1 MPQAVGEAVLTPKA
15 LGSPVR
21 NVSPGRRSCG
31 WVTRGVCAPSGCSS
45 YCIIPGG
52 WHREVGRMAW
62 GERRPLVLLGGMTTN
77 TPLLEGA
84 VDIVLIESLADRG
97 SGNNNDSDDGYT
109 PA

>member
-1 MPQAVGEAVLTPKA
+1 
-15 LGSPVR
+15 
-21 NVSPGRRSCG
+21 
-31 WVTRGVCAPSGCSS
+31 
-45 YCIIPGG
+45 
-52 WHREVGRMAW
+52 MAW